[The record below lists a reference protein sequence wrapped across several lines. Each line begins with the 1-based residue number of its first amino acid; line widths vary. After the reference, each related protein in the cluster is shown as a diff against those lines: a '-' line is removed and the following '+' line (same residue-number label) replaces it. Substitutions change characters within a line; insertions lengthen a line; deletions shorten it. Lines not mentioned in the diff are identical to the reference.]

1 MRSKI
6 KSCTLCRL
14 VSIIDVQD
22 SRNSRSHVL
31 LKRAVLKIFII
42 FPVKFPQW
50 SSFIISE
57 LLFLQSTSRRL
68 LLRIQEKIL
77 LRIQEKIFMHCLEYI
92 RITSGISLSKSSSFS
107 LQNFSLG
114 MNCDC
119 KSSANSNPLS
129 SFLKSKLYHGFKL
142 CMFLQP
148 AHQRGYLI
156 FQLEPIFNIFYTHSS
171 KFYFLRRL

>member
-68 LLRIQEKIL
+68 LLRIQEKI
-77 LRIQEKIFMHCLEYI
+77 FMHCLEYI
-92 RITSGISLSKSSSFS
+92 RITSDISLSKSSSFS